1 MPLFQARPV
10 PIGAKSGLDVRWT
23 EDQRSIRQEFAGC
36 GKKLPVCLPAGGMTQ
51 MLNEFSRFIDPLSML
66 IVFGGAAG
74 VAALRAT
81 KGDVSRAF
89 GAIVPLIASDPEADG
104 YAAIA
109 AVGKIEKIADGRGI
123 SCADRIKTA
132 ERFLRRAA
140 RRLSVAPTADAFSRW
155 ARSELAQRE
164 ARHQG
169 AIAYWRSVA
178 ETAPSMGM
186 IGTVI
191 GLIQMFARLDDVAT
205 IGPAMALAMLTTLY
219 GIILAT
225 VVAGPIA
232 ARLDKLS
239 RAEIAW
245 QHEALERMLQ
255 IAEAE
260 LAPSQTRGKPALRTV
275 S

>member
-1 MPLFQARPV
+1 M
-10 PIGAKSGLDVRWT
+10 
-23 EDQRSIRQEFAGC
+23 
-36 GKKLPVCLPAGGMTQ
+36 MT
-51 MLNEFSRFIDPLSML
+51 LLSEISRFIDPLSML
-66 IVFGGAAG
+66 IVFGGAVG
-74 VAALRAT
+74 VAALRGT
-81 KGDVSRAF
+81 KGDVPRAF
-89 GAIVPLIASDPEADG
+89 SALVPLVASDPEADG

-123 SCADRIKTA
+123 ACADRIKTA

-140 RRLSVAPTADAFSRW
+140 RRLSVAPNAEAFSRW
-155 ARSELAQRE
+155 ARHELAQRE

-169 AIAYWRSVA
+169 AIGFWRSVS

-191 GLIQMFARLDDVAT
+191 GLIQMFARLENVET

-239 RAEIAW
+239 QAEIAW
-245 QHEALERMLQ
+245 QREALERMFQ
-255 IAEAE
+255 IAEME
-260 LAPSQTRGKPALRTV
+260 LAPAQSRGKPALRTV